1 MINKMITN
9 KKLILG
15 FLITGLIFFIGCGG
29 MAEFTKAE
37 YKLGTKK
44 YDEAI
49 PLYKEYL
56 AKQPNSAIGHSK
68 LGFAYLKTGR
78 LDEAVSEFQTAL
90 KTEPGEPFSTYY
102 LGLAYLNKE
111 NYEKAIE
118 VWQGYRNRSQPLIE
132 EEIRRQ
138 LTLLQ
143 ISQSHKAASKAL
155 AEEKKLGAVKPDS
168 NTVAVCYY
176 QDLSPDKSLGAFQKG
191 LAAMVIS
198 DLAKIKSI
206 KVVERVRLQALLE
219 EMKLGQTGIV
229 DPKTAPRVGKLLG
242 AENIIV
248 GNLSLG
254 SIKAATTLASSG
266 KGNVKGSASVS
277 VDKDRFFELP
287 MIIVRDTAKILGI
300 TLSDGE
306 SKAIGVPH
314 TKVYNAVVYF
324 GKALDALDAGKWKD
338 AKDFFSMA
346 LKEDPAFGLARQGA
360 DSCPGGG
367 APGTGAVSGMSA
379 ANFSAMSEASVGA
392 ASASQSE
399 ADAAAASAAQGG
411 GGGCFS
417 YDTNIL
423 MADNSFKRIIDLR
436 EGEYVKACD
445 VDTGA
450 VVNRKV
456 INKYRADQNHYYL
469 INSDIKITENHPV
482 FTADAKWVKVADL
495 KIGDSIATIDGSVKI
510 SSIDRI
516 EYDHRVYNFRV
527 DDSHNYYVSAY
538 GKEVYLVHNSK

>member
-1 MINKMITN
+1 MIKIKNF
-9 KKLILG
+9 LYG
-15 FLITGLIFFIGCGG
+15 FLITGLVLLVGCGG
-29 MAEFTKAE
+29 FGELTRAEL
-37 YKLGTKK
+37 KLGAKK

-56 AKQPNSAIGHSK
+56 AKKPDSAAGHSK

-78 LDEAVSEFQTAL
+78 LDEAIAEFQTAL
-90 KTEPGEPFSTYY
+90 KNEPGEPYSTYY
-102 LGLAYLNKE
+102 LGLAWLNKE
-111 NYEKAIE
+111 DFDKAIQ
-118 VWQGYRNRSQPLIE
+118 VWQGYRNKTQPLIE

-143 ISQSHKAASKAL
+143 IAQSHKAASKAL
-155 AEEKKLGAVKPDS
+155 AEEKKLGTVKTDL

-198 DLAKIKSI
+198 DLTKIKSI

-229 DPKTAPRVGKLLG
+229 DPKTAPRIGKLLG

-266 KGNVKGSASVS
+266 KGNVKGSVAVS
-277 VDKDRFFELP
+277 VDQDKFFELP
-287 MIIVRDTAKILGI
+287 MIIARDSAKILGI
-300 TLSDGE
+300 TLTNEE

-338 AKDFFSMA
+338 AKDFFSLA

-360 DSCPGGG
+360 ESCPGGG
-367 APGTGAVSGMSA
+367 APGIGAVSGMSA

-392 ASASQSE
+392 ASASQGN
-399 ADAAAASAAQGG
+399 ADASAASAGHGG
-411 GGGCFS
+411 GGGDCFS
-417 YDTNIL
+417 YDTKIL

-445 VDTGA
+445 IDTGE

-469 INSDIKITENHPV
+469 INGDIKITENHPV

-516 EYDHRVYNFRV
+516 EYEHRVYNFMV
-527 DDSHNYYVSAY
+527 DNSHNYYVSAY

>member
-1 MINKMITN
+1 MITN

-15 FLITGLIFFIGCGG
+15 FLIAGLIFFIGCGG
-29 MAEFTKAE
+29 LAELTKAE
-37 YKLGTKK
+37 LKIGAKK

-56 AKQPNSAIGHSK
+56 AKQPNSATGHSK

-78 LDEAVSEFQTAL
+78 LDEAIVEFQTAL
-90 KTEPGEPFSTYY
+90 KNEPGEPYSTYY
-102 LGLAYLNKE
+102 LGLAWLNKE
-111 NYEKAIE
+111 NYEKAIA
-118 VWQGYRNRSQPLIE
+118 VWQGYRNMTQPLVE

-143 ISQSHKAASKAL
+143 IAYSHKAALKAL
-155 AEEKKLGAVKPDS
+155 AEEKNLMAVKPDA

-176 QDLSPDKSLGAFQKG
+176 QDLSPDKSLRAFQKG
-191 LAAMVIS
+191 LASMVIT
-198 DLAKIKSI
+198 DLSKVKSVR
-206 KVVERVRLQALLE
+206 VVERVRLQALLE

-229 DPKTAPRVGKLLG
+229 DPKTAPRLGKLLG
-242 AENIIV
+242 AENIVV
-248 GNLSLG
+248 GNLSSG
-254 SIKAATTLASSG
+254 SIKAVTTLASTG

-277 VDKDRFFELP
+277 VDKNKFFEIP
-287 MIIVRDTAKILGI
+287 VIIVRDIAKILGI
-300 TLSDGE
+300 TLSDDE

-314 TKVYNAVVYF
+314 TKVYNALIYY
-324 GKALDALDAGKWKD
+324 GNALDALDTGKWKE
-338 AKDFFSMA
+338 AKDFFAMA
-346 LKEDPAFGLARQGA
+346 LKEDPAFGLAKQGA
-360 DSCPGGG
+360 DSCPGGD
-367 APGTGAVSGMSA
+367 APGIGAVSGMSA
-379 ANFSAMSEASVGA
+379 ANFSAMSEASVGS
-392 ASASQSE
+392 ASASQGD
-399 ADAAAASAAQGG
+399 ADASAASAGQG

-417 YDTNIL
+417 YDTEVL

-445 VDTGA
+445 IDTGE

-456 INKYRADQNHYYL
+456 TNKYRADQNHYYL
-469 INSDIKITENHPV
+469 INSDIRITENHPV

-516 EYDHRVYNFRV
+516 EYDHRVYNFMV
-527 DDSHNYYVSAY
+527 DDSHNYYISAY
-538 GKEVYLVHNSK
+538 GKEVYLVHNCK